1 MENNYKLSIVLPVYQ
16 VEKYIE
22 ECVSSIFK
30 LEDFPFELIVIND
43 GSKDNSIKII
53 EELCQSKSNVK
64 IIHQDNKGLSAARN
78 VGLSH
83 ASGKYIW
90 FVDSDD
96 IISAEKAKSLIKASD
111 NEDILIG
118 GFKKI
123 QKFEDI
129 IDFNNNL
136 VSSNIIS
143 GKYALDK
150 LFLHHINTVVWRC
163 MYKREFLV
171 NNSLCFLNGVT
182 YEDVEWTPRVLFMA
196 DKVLLSTETI
206 YYYRLRENSIINSG
220 FSITK
225 CNDILKVSDSLDEFI
240 SSHRLT
246 THQISVFN
254 KNSLYFLL
262 LAYEKAK
269 RNNLDFD
276 YNKIFERIKRKKH
289 KGIKYSLLIL
299 LHDYNPSLFHKILS
313 NKFKQ
318 L

>member
-1 MENNYKLSIVLPVYQ
+1 
-16 VEKYIE
+16 
-22 ECVSSIFK
+22 
-30 LEDFPFELIVIND
+30 
-43 GSKDNSIKII
+43 
-53 EELCQSKSNVK
+53 
-64 IIHQDNKGLSAARN
+64 
-78 VGLSH
+78 
-83 ASGKYIW
+83 
-90 FVDSDD
+90 
-96 IISAEKAKSLIKASD
+96 
-111 NEDILIG
+111 
-118 GFKKI
+118 
-123 QKFEDI
+123 
-129 IDFNNNL
+129 
-136 VSSNIIS
+136 
-143 GKYALDK
+143 
-150 LFLHHINTVVWRC
+150 

-289 KGIKYSLLIL
+289 KGIKYFLLIWL
-299 LHDYNPSLFHKILS
+299 YDYNPSLFHKILS
-313 NKFKQ
+313 TKFKQ